1 VHRFVEIDGP
11 VQPATGLDLLGAP
24 IDDRRVNKYALG
36 TLFPV
41 SMVCIALTGCA
52 TSAPSPVSIGNNT
65 YVVTRTAKSGFTL
78 DTDEL
83 KAEAMQDATKFCA
96 AQGKQ
101 LKIVTLTEIKPKY
114 YTQDFASVKI
124 VFKALDAGDPELR
137 SEPVLTERS
146 GTSLSTDA
154 VYDALNK
161 LDDLRKR
168 GILTE
173 EEFQVEKQKVLSRS
187 N

>member
-1 VHRFVEIDGP
+1 MACI
-11 VQPATGLDLLGAP
+11 
-24 IDDRRVNKYALG
+24 
-36 TLFPV
+36 V
-41 SMVCIALTGCA
+41 SMGCA
-52 TSAPSPVSIGNNT
+52 TSAPPVVSIGNNT
-65 YVVTRTAKSGFTL
+65 YAVTRMAKSGFVL
-78 DTDEL
+78 DTGEL

-114 YTQDFASVKI
+114 YTQNFATVKI
-124 VFKALDAGDPELR
+124 VFKALDADDPELK
-137 SEPVLTERS
+137 SGPVLSDGS
-146 GTSLSTDA
+146 GKSLTTDA

>member
-1 VHRFVEIDGP
+1 
-11 VQPATGLDLLGAP
+11 
-24 IDDRRVNKYALG
+24 VNKYTLG
-36 TLFPV
+36 TLLSV
-41 SMVCIALTGCA
+41 SIAGIALMGCA
-52 TSAPSPVSIGNNT
+52 TSAPPVVSIGNNT
-65 YVVTRTAKSGFTL
+65 YAVTRTAKSGFVL
-78 DTDEL
+78 DTGEL
-83 KAEAMQDATKFCA
+83 KAAAMQDATKFCA

-137 SEPVLTERS
+137 SGPALTD
-146 GTSLSTDA
+146 GGGKSLTTDA

-173 EEFQVEKQKVLSRS
+173 EEFQIEKQKVLSRS